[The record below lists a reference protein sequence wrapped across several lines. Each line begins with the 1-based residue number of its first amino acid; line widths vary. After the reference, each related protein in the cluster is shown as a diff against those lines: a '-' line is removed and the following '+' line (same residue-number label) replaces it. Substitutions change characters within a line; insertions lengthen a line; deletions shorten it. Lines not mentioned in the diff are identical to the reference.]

1 MLTTIHDS
9 EMTTHQ
15 LSDNIWMNVLKDE
28 YFGAEDRQF
37 PEQYLF
43 GTNESNAASNGA
55 AGKVNEDFKSNN
67 PGQYQVSFGEKEDQP
82 GQTIHNLNDGN

>member
-28 YFGAEDRQF
+28 YFGGEDQQF

-43 GTNESNAASNGA
+43 GSNASNAASNRPA
-55 AGKVNEDFKSNN
+55 SKAQEEFKSN
-67 PGQYQVSFGEKEDQP
+67 Q
-82 GQTIHNLNDGN
+82 